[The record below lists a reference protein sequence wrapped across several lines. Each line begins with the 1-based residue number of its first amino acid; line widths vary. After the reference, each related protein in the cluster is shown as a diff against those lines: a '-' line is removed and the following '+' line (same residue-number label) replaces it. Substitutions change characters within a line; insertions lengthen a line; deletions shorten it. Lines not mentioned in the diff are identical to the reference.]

1 MSNEL
6 RNFLALSYDELE
18 QLNLK
23 AKEQRQKRVAVHKIQ
38 EERIKY
44 LTDEKR
50 IKAVTVLFS
59 DLEGRLHMLD
69 YDKKFLVKSWDNLTF
84 DGSSIRGFTAQR
96 ESDLRLAMDWASFYW
111 APADV
116 FGSGKVLVFGEVID
130 KDGSPYSAD
139 IRGRLKGFAGE
150 MYKNEEYTLNAA
162 NEIEGF
168 LFQGSDAERR
178 YNETGKFEYVNTG
191 GYYHSLPGDPLR
203 TFIDTTAEVQRAM
216 GFQNEKDHPEVAP
229 SQFEINYG
237 YGEVVQAADQIQL
250 YKLICRQVATRMG
263 LTACFLPKPVV
274 GVNGNG
280 MHTNVSISKGG
291 KNIYWDPKGEEKL
304 SKFGWAFVD
313 RILTHGN
320 DICLLLNAS
329 VNAYRRLDPHFEA
342 PNQLKASPVD
352 RGSMIRIPIGNER
365 SMRVEVRSVAPD
377 ANPYLVMYSIFRTG
391 IEGETAKIKNLR
403 QAERYL
409 PDNVYLALDNFRK
422 ADWTTKLLGED
433 VKARYG
439 ALKQAAADRCA
450 RHSAR
455 LSKCRKCST
464 TTRSTINSCGICF
477 RQIPQ
482 GSGEWGGSPVTKST
496 RFSLVHSSHSRR
508 RAHALNR
515 SGRLRHSWPLLRPM
529 PRRFLPYWLRPSML
543 LRCAQRCNRRTS
555 PSPQQRAR
563 STAASSH
570 RAFRSWSWRRSA
582 FGSHGP
588 YPG

>member
-6 RNFLALSYDELE
+6 RNFLSLSYDELE

-23 AKEQRQKRVAVHKIQ
+23 AKEQRLNRVAPHKIQ

-69 YDKKFLVKSWDNLTF
+69 YDKKFLINSWDNLTF

-96 ESDLRLAMDWASFYW
+96 ESDLRLAMDWGAFYW
-111 APADV
+111 GPADV
-116 FGSGKVLVFGEVID
+116 FGSGKVLVFGHVID
-130 KDGSPYSAD
+130 KDGSSYSAD
-139 IRGRLKGFAGE
+139 IRGVLKGYADGLHE
-150 MYKNEEYTLNAA
+150 KKGYTLNAA

-168 LFQGSDAERR
+168 LFKGTDAESN
-178 YNETGKFEYVNTG
+178 YHETSKFEYVNTG

-237 YGEVVQAADQIQL
+237 YGEVVAAADQIQL

-263 LTACFLPKPVV
+263 FTTSFLPKPVV

-280 MHTNVSISKGG
+280 MHTNVSVSKAG
-291 KNIYWDPKGEEKL
+291 KNLFWDAKGEEKL
-304 SKFGWAFVD
+304 SKMGWEFVD

-342 PNQLKASPVD
+342 PNQIKASATD

-365 SMRVEVRSVAPD
+365 SMRTEVRAVAPD
-377 ANPYLVMYSIFRTG
+377 ANPYMVMYSIFKTG
-391 IEGETAKIKNLR
+391 LDGDTSKLKNLR
-403 QAERYL
+403 SAERYL
-409 PDNVYLALDNFRK
+409 PDNIYTAIEDFEK
-422 ADWTTKLLGED
+422 ADWTTKLFGAD
-433 VKARYG
+433 VKARY
-439 ALKQAAADRCA
+439 ADLKRASADRCP
-450 RHSAR
+450 
-455 LSKCRKCST
+455 
-464 TTRSTINSCGICF
+464 RSLGTFVKAPEVQFHHEVYN
-477 RQIPQ
+477 Q
-482 GSGEWGGSPVTKST
+482 
-496 RFSLVHSSHSRR
+496 
-508 RAHALNR
+508 
-515 SGRLRHSWPLLRPM
+515 
-529 PRRFLPYWLRPSML
+529 FLW
-543 LRCAQRCNRRTS
+543 NK
-555 PSPQQRAR
+555 
-563 STAASSH
+563 
-570 RAFRSWSWRRSA
+570 F
-582 FGSHGP
+582 
-588 YPG
+588 